1 MPSKKTNDEFVKE
14 LMDIA
19 PTITPLEKY
28 INARTKILCK
38 CMVCGNNFSS
48 TPDNLLH
55 GKGCPVCAVVKR
67 GIKRRKSNEQFLKEM
82 EEKHPELIVNTEY
95 KSSFEKVNCT
105 CTICGRNFDAIPAN
119 LTYGT
124 GCPECGNR
132 KIGEKLSKSLEQFEE
147 DLYKIN
153 PNITIVGPYTKQ
165 SAHIHVKCNICG
177 HEWEPF
183 GTSLLAGVGCP
194 ICRMSHGERRVDLY
208 LHNSGIKHEHQKEYN
223 GLVGISGGNLSYDFL
238 LLDNNILIEYQG
250 EYHDGTALIQ
260 TKEEFEKQQI
270 HDKLKK
276 QYAQENNISLL
287 EIWYWDYD
295 NIEEILDKYL
305 N

>member
-14 LMDIA
+14 LMDIS
-19 PTITPLEKY
+19 PTIIPLEKY
-28 INARTKILCK
+28 INARIKILCK

-55 GKGCPVCAVVKR
+55 GKGCPTCATVKR
-67 GIKRRKSNEQFLKEM
+67 GLKRRKTNEQFSKEM
-82 EEKHPELIVNTEY
+82 KEKHPELIVNTEY
-95 KSSFEKVNCT
+95 KTAFRKVNCT
-105 CTICGRNFDAIPAN
+105 CTICGTNFDAIPAN
-119 LTYGT
+119 LTYST
-124 GCPECGNR
+124 GCPNCGNKR
-132 KIGEKLSKSLEQFEE
+132 IGEKLSKPLKQFEE

-153 PNITIVGPYTKQ
+153 PNITVIGPYIKQ
-165 SAHIHVKCNICG
+165 STHIHVKCNICG

-183 GTSLLAGVGCP
+183 GTSLLSGAGCP
-194 ICRMSHGERRVDLY
+194 ICCMSRGERRIDLY
-208 LHNSGIKHEHQKEYN
+208 LHNYGIKHEHQKEYN
-223 GLVGISGGNLSYDFL
+223 GLVGVGGGNLSYDFL

-260 TKEEFEKQQI
+260 TKEEFKKQQI

-276 QYAQENNISLL
+276 EYAQENNISLL